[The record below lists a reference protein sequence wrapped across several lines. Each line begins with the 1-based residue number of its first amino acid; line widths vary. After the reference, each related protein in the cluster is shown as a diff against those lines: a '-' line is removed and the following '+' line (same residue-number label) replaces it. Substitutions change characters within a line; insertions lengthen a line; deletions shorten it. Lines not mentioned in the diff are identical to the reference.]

1 MAIMRSEIKSGG
13 GGDWLGIKTGK
24 ITNITDDSAKYDWA
38 DVYLKVEFTVEGS
51 QYPRVMQIS
60 GSFDKEPDGKIKDC
74 TLLKR
79 ITFFLDSIGEQGGI
93 NQDGKWE
100 TEDGKPISDICAH
113 LNQYC
118 GVNLTIFIYKELSK
132 NGQAYTRVHNKVLP
146 VSAGSEKELESYIEF
161 LRSKGFLK
169 EAPADMSNNAK
180 QIVMNGTDDSKE
192 FDASEISIENL

>member
-1 MAIMRSEIKSGG
+1 MAIMRAEIKSGG

-24 ITNITDDSAKYDWA
+24 IVNITDDSNKWSWA
-38 DVYLKVEFTVEGS
+38 DVYLNVEFEVEGS
-51 QYPRVMQIS
+51 QYPRVMKIA
-60 GSFDKEPDGKIKDC
+60 GSFDKEADGKIKDC

-79 ITFFLDSIGEQGGI
+79 ITFFLDALGEQGGV

-100 TEDGKPISDICAH
+100 TEEGQPISNICDH
-113 LNQYC
+113 LNKYC
-118 GVNLTIFIYKELSK
+118 GVNLTIFIFKELSK

-169 EAPADMSNNAK
+169 EAPEDMSKPANNV
-180 QIVMNGTDDSKE
+180 VMNGTDSE
-192 FDASEISIENL
+192 NFDASGISVENL